1 MPIPADNYLHIST
14 NTTTQVY
21 TGPCIF
27 KAVIVSTAAAGAVT
41 IYDEVGSDTTHV
53 IAILKASVAEGNYV
67 YNVQTTR
74 GLKVVTAGATDI
86 TVTYT
91 T

>member
-1 MPIPADNYLHIST
+1 MPIPADNYAYIAT
-14 NTTTQVY
+14 GTTTQVY

-27 KAVIVSTAAAGAVT
+27 KGICVNTTAAATIT
-41 IYDEVGSDTTHV
+41 IYDEVGSATTHIV
-53 IAILKASVAEGNYV
+53 AILKASVAEGNYF
-67 YNVQTTR
+67 YNIQTTR
-74 GLKVVTAGATDI
+74 GLKIVTGGSSDI